1 MSLLAS
7 GGRIPVY
14 MTATM
19 GIATLLVAIFVHPL
33 GHIVTLLGMLLLMAA
48 AFLANFFRDPDRPIP
63 KDSGA
68 LVSSA
73 DGHVMFV
80 VRERAIG
87 YRPNK
92 SEFDSGN
99 IETDIH
105 TGDWK
110 AETLSEPLSFSTEQ
124 RWERVSLGEESRNDV
139 WRIAI
144 FMSPFD
150 VHVNRVPFASTITL
164 MEHRSGKG
172 RKRGPNLAAYRKE
185 SEFNERVRTVFSST
199 GEGGHVDELR
209 VEVTQIAGTLARTI
223 VPWSEPGMKM
233 RRGQRYG
240 MIRLGSRVDIRAPAD
255 TFDPVV
261 IGAESNDEK
270 HPKGEYVYAGKS
282 ILLMASATK

>member
-33 GHIVTLLGMLLLMAA
+33 GHIVTLLGMLLLMAT

-92 SEFDSGN
+92 SE
-99 IETDIH
+99 
-105 TGDWK
+105 
-110 AETLSEPLSFSTEQ
+110 
-124 RWERVSLGEESRNDV
+124 
-139 WRIAI
+139 
-144 FMSPFD
+144 
-150 VHVNRVPFASTITL
+150 
-164 MEHRSGKG
+164 
-172 RKRGPNLAAYRKE
+172 
-185 SEFNERVRTVFSST
+185 
-199 GEGGHVDELR
+199 
-209 VEVTQIAGTLARTI
+209 
-223 VPWSEPGMKM
+223 
-233 RRGQRYG
+233 
-240 MIRLGSRVDIRAPAD
+240 
-255 TFDPVV
+255 
-261 IGAESNDEK
+261 
-270 HPKGEYVYAGKS
+270 S
-282 ILLMASATK
+282 IY